1 LPKQDDREA
10 CQLRRPEIDLLATYD
25 FTRHLQGYA
34 GYSHFFPG
42 EFIRKTGP
50 SRDSDFF
57 YGAIQY
63 YLGVLTSQTN
73 NFSAELGLAPEPFVF
88 LRKLQ
93 GSLVALGT
101 LDLGRAGIGPAESIP
116 ARRRV
121 TRRRTRQ

>member
-1 LPKQDDREA
+1 LADEAKAGRQSFGRNPQPRASDHVAFLPKQDDREA

-63 YLGVLTSQTN
+63 T
-73 NFSAELGLAPEPFVF
+73 F
-88 LRKLQ
+88 
-93 GSLVALGT
+93 
-101 LDLGRAGIGPAESIP
+101 
-116 ARRRV
+116 
-121 TRRRTRQ
+121 